1 MARAII
7 HCFAQRPRDQ
17 RSPITAC
24 RRFLALSAA
33 SLVVGVGL
41 AGCGESASDEAK
53 RVAVEYATAVRSGD
67 GSTVCGLYSEATKE
81 GVEKELQWSERYRD
95 PAPATCEAEAAHSA
109 ETLYGVGKPVPP
121 LGTVKS
127 VTVTDSNA
135 TVSFNGPY
143 FSIFIAP
150 VRLKKIAGH
159 WKVSFGTRD
168 TPSEFARSEDAS
180 EACITSWNNAVGS
193 GAVVLPKDL
202 SSFAAKE
209 VWASLYGSPCTISLD
224 GPTNEGGDLFYER
237 EGGPWTTTTG
247 YPTTGKQRNVWLSS
261 AGIATPASQ
270 AAPDGSV
277 PALEGTGTGSSGSSE
292 SPTTTT
298 SSPPSSKPSPSSIAP
313 TAAPCQPASR
323 ATVAELEAVAKGRW
337 RELSSLTKVKVCG
350 EWAGATWPA
359 AQPQAVI
366 FRKTAGHWQAVTYGT
381 ALDTPGREEYPR
393 SVIEGEP

>member
-1 MARAII
+1 M
-7 HCFAQRPRDQ
+7 
-17 RSPITAC
+17 TG
-24 RRFLALSAA
+24 RRQFLALSAA

-53 RVAVEYATAVRSGD
+53 RVAVEYATAVRGGD
-67 GSTVCGLYSEATKE
+67 GSTACGLYDEATKE
-81 GVEKELQWSERYRD
+81 GVENELQWSERYRD

-127 VTVTDSNA
+127 VTVTGSTA

-143 FSIFIAP
+143 FSVFVAP
-150 VRLKKIAGH
+150 VRLTKIGGH
-159 WKVSFGTRD
+159 WKVSFGTRS
-168 TPSEFARSEDAS
+168 TASEFARSEDAS
-180 EACITSWNNAVGS
+180 EACITSWNNAVRS

-209 VWASLYGSPCTISLD
+209 VWASLYPASPPCDMSVV
-224 GPTNEGGDLFYER
+224 GPTEEGGDLFFEG
-237 EGGPWTTTTG
+237 EGGQWTMTTG
-247 YPTTGKQRNVWLSS
+247 HPTAGKDRNVWLSP

-277 PALEGTGTGSSGSSE
+277 PALEGASTARSSPSE
-292 SPTTTT
+292 SPTTTFSPST
-298 SSPPSSKPSPSSIAP
+298 SERPSSSNSTAP
-313 TAAPCQPASR
+313 TAAACQPASP
-323 ATVAELEAVAKGRW
+323 ATTAELETVAKSRW
-337 RELSSLTKVKVCG
+337 KEVNELTKVKVCG

-366 FRKTAGHWQAVTYGT
+366 FRKAAGHWQAVTYGT
-381 ALDTPGREEYPR
+381 ALDTPGHEEYPR